1 MPSTPPRRPLW
12 RTWRAAALCALAA
25 LFALAALMAAVALSP
40 SLAERLLWRIEP
52 WQARPTLSQR
62 LYERRLLN
70 HQLAQDQRLAPGA
83 LLFFG
88 DSHLQALPLGRWP
101 AAHNFGIGGESTQR
115 LAQRLPRFT
124 SLAQARTL
132 VLSSGSNDLLEGRT
146 PQAAAASWRAVLDAV
161 PAGVPVLCL
170 ETPLNPQRPAL
181 AAAQSALNAGVAELC
196 RQRRHQVLSG
206 ALFDGGEH
214 FADDGL
220 HLNPA
225 GSLRWLDHIQ
235 RALETAP

>member
-1 MPSTPPRRPLW
+1 MPDTHPRLRAW
-12 RTWRAAALCALAA
+12 RTTALCALAA
-25 LFALAALMAAVALSP
+25 LCLLATLLVALALSP

-52 WQARPTLSQR
+52 WQPRPTLSQR

-101 AAHNFGIGGESTQR
+101 AAHNFGIGGESTER
-115 LAQRLPRFT
+115 LAQRLPRFA

-146 PQAAAASWRAVLDAV
+146 AQAAAASWRKVLDAV

-170 ETPLNPQRPAL
+170 ETPVNPQRPAQ
-181 AAAQSALNAGVAELC
+181 AEAQRALNAVVAGLC
-196 RQRRHQVLSG
+196 RQRHHPVLSG
-206 ALFDGGEH
+206 ALFDGDQH
-214 FADDGL
+214 FAADGL
-220 HLNPA
+220 HLNAA
-225 GSLRWLDHIQ
+225 GSLRWLEHIH
-235 RALETAP
+235 RALENRP